1 MSDLGENGIT
11 LWISRDGK
19 VAKRLDARVES
30 TSEEAQA
37 IIQKIIPQVIDF
49 TDALVIGIS
58 K

>member
-19 VAKRLDARVES
+19 VAERLDARVES

-49 TDALVIGIS
+49 TDFLIQ